1 MKVPVQWLAD
11 HLGGPLPPL
20 EEVVER
26 LSLAGDKVEGVERRG
41 LPAVDGVEEL
51 IVAGHVLAAGKHPNA
66 DRLQLT
72 QVDVGEGA
80 RRQIVCG
87 AWNFGAG
94 DTVAVALPGTAL
106 LDGRR
111 IGRSKLR
118 GETSDGMILSER
130 ELDISQ
136 EGEGIMVLGEGWQPG
151 EPLAPR
157 IPLFHDVI
165 DLEVTSNRADLL
177 SMRGVARELHAIFG
191 IDLAPLDD
199 SEPPALGDRLTTN
212 WLTIEIEDEEL
223 CPRFTARVFQDVTVG
238 PSPLWLKARLQ
249 AAGIRPISN
258 LVDITNYVMHDLG
271 SPLHAY
277 DYERIRGA
285 GLSARRARQGE
296 TLRTLDD
303 QVREL
308 DPSMLVI
315 ADAEG
320 PQALGGIMGGA
331 DSEISETTKTIVL
344 EAANFTRT
352 QVLRTSQKLGLRTDG
367 SNRWEK
373 GVHPALAPIASR
385 AAARLVVELCGGRM
399 TPRPLDVS
407 AEIPP
412 RGQLRVRME
421 RVAHITALDVTLA
434 RAVEILDR
442 LGFDPRAGQGT
453 IDVRVPVT
461 RFLDVTREI
470 DVIEEIARIYGLE
483 RVPSLLSVGS
493 GGGLTA
499 AQRVRRTIADACLG
513 AGLTEAQTLSY
524 VPADTP
530 DKLGLSADDPR
541 RTMLAVANPLSQEHS
556 HLRTLLLPSLL
567 EALARNA
574 AWGRDDL
581 ALFEIA
587 HTYHPVEGQKLPRE
601 PWTFGAVM
609 RGRLGGAAWRRAGEP
624 ASFFLGKG
632 VLESI
637 LGAVGVTCRVE
648 AMSDELDTFLHPGRK
663 GCVQVPGDPALG
675 FVGELHPLTAR
686 RYGFDDPIV
695 CIELD
700 IDRLCERL
708 GEAPTALP
716 LSEFPPLR
724 QDVALVVADG
734 HPASAV
740 LAAARAAGGALL
752 SDVQVF
758 DVWRDAESLGPG
770 RRSLGLRLTFQA
782 QDRTLSDEEVRPHRE
797 AIVEHLR
804 DVVGAELRS

>member
-1 MKVPVQWLAD
+1 MKVPLQWLAD
-11 HLGGPLPPL
+11 HLAELPPL
-20 EEVVER
+20 DELTER

-41 LPAVDGVEEL
+41 LPAENGVEQL
-51 IVAGHVLAAGKHPNA
+51 LVAGLVLEAGKHPNA
-66 DRLQLT
+66 DRLQLC
-72 QVDVGEGA
+72 QVDVGEA
-80 RRQIVCG
+80 SPRPIVCG
-87 AWNFGAG
+87 AWNFAAG
-94 DTVAVALPGTAL
+94 DTVAVALPGTVL

-111 IGRSKLR
+111 ISRSKLR

-130 ELDISQ
+130 ELDISP
-136 EGEGIMVLGEGWQPG
+136 EGDGIIVLGDGWRPG
-151 EPLAPR
+151 EPLATR
-157 IPLFHDVI
+157 IPLAHDVLE
-165 DLEVTSNRADLL
+165 LEVTSNRADLL
-177 SMRGVARELHAIFG
+177 SMRGVARDVHAIFG
-191 IDLAPLDD
+191 IDLSPLDE
-199 SEPPALGDRLTTN
+199 SEPPAVGDRLTAD
-212 WLTIEIEDEEL
+212 WITISIEDEEL
-223 CPRFTARVFQDVTVG
+223 CPRFTARVFQDVSVG
-238 PSPLWLKARLQ
+238 PSPLWLKARVH
-249 AAGIRPISN
+249 AAGMRPISN
-258 LVDITNYVMHDLG
+258 VVDITNYVMHDLG

-277 DYERIRGA
+277 DHAHVRGA
-285 GLSARRARQGE
+285 RLTARRARPGE
-296 TLRTLDD
+296 TLRTLDG
-303 QVREL
+303 QERGL

-320 PQALGGIMGGA
+320 PQGIAGIMGGA
-331 DSEISETTKTIVL
+331 ESEVSESSKTIVL

-352 QVLRTSQKLGLRTDG
+352 QILRSSQALGLRSEA

-373 GVHPALAPIASR
+373 GVDPHLAPQASR
-385 AAARLVVELCGGRM
+385 VAARLIVQLCGGRM
-399 TPRPLDVS
+399 TPRPIDVCGDLP
-407 AEIPP
+407 A
-412 RGQLRVRME
+412 RAQLRVRME
-421 RVAHITALDVTLA
+421 RVAHITALEVSLA
-434 RAVEILDR
+434 RAVEILAR

-453 IDVRVPVT
+453 IDVRVPTT

-483 RVPSLLSVGS
+483 HVPSLLSVGS

-499 AQRVRRTIADACLG
+499 PQRVRRMVADACLG

-530 DKLGLSADDPR
+530 DRLGLAADDPR
-541 RTMLAVANPLSQEHS
+541 RAMLAVANPLSQEHS

-637 LGAVGVTCRVE
+637 LGAVGVTCRVV
-648 AMSDELDTFLHPGRK
+648 AMPADHDPFLHPGRK
-663 GCVQVPGDPALG
+663 GFVQVPGEQALG
-675 FVGELHPLTAR
+675 FVGELHPVTAR
-686 RYGFDDPIV
+686 HFGFDDPVV

-700 IDRLCERL
+700 LDRLCERL
-708 GEAPTALP
+708 GDPPMALP

-724 QDVALVVADG
+724 QDISVVVADE

-740 LAAARAAGGALL
+740 LAAARAAGGELL

-758 DVWRDAESLGPG
+758 DVWRDAEALGPG
-770 RRSLGLRLTFQA
+770 RRSLALRLTFQA
-782 QDRTLSDEEVRPHRE
+782 QDRTLSDEEVRPVRE
-797 AIVEHLR
+797 AIVARLR
-804 DVVGAELRS
+804 EAVGAELRS

>member
-11 HLGGPLPPL
+11 HLGGPLPSL
-20 EEVVER
+20 DELVAR

-51 IVAGHVLAAGKHPNA
+51 IVAGHVLEAGKHPNA

-80 RRQIVCG
+80 PRQIVCG

-106 LDGRR
+106 LDGRK

-136 EGEGIMVLGEGWQPG
+136 EGEGIMVLGDGWAPG

-157 IPLFHDVI
+157 VPLFHDVI
-165 DLEVTSNRADLL
+165 ELEVTSNRADLL
-177 SMRGVARELHAIFG
+177 SMRGVAREVHAIFG
-191 IDLAPLDD
+191 IELTPLDD
-199 SEPPALGDRLTTN
+199 SEPPAHGNRLTTN
-212 WLTIEIEDEEL
+212 WLAVAIEDEDL
-223 CPRFTARVFQDVTVG
+223 CPRFIARVFQDVRIA

-249 AAGIRPISN
+249 AAGVRPISN

-277 DYERIRGA
+277 DLERIRGA
-285 GLSARRARQGE
+285 SLTARRARAGE
-296 TLRTLDD
+296 TVRTLDE
-303 QVREL
+303 QVHEL

-331 DSEISETTKTIVL
+331 ESEISDSSTMIVL

-352 QVLRTSQKLGLRTDG
+352 QVLHTSQKLGLRTEG

-373 GVHPALAPIASR
+373 GVHPTIAPIASR

-407 AEIPP
+407 AELPA
-412 RGQLRVRME
+412 RAQLRVRME
-421 RVAHITALDVTLA
+421 RVAHITALDVSLA

-453 IDVRVPVT
+453 IDVRVPAT

-493 GGGLTA
+493 GGGLTP

-530 DKLGLSADDPR
+530 DKLGLGADDPR
-541 RTMLAVANPLSQEHS
+541 RDMLAVANPLSQDHS

-587 HTYHPVEGQKLPRE
+587 HTYHPTDEKLPRE
-601 PWTFGAVM
+601 PWTFAAVM
-609 RGRLGGAAWRRAGEP
+609 RGRLGGTAWRRAGEP

-648 AMSDELDTFLHPGRK
+648 AMGDQRDPFLHPGRK
-663 GCVQVPGDPALG
+663 GFVQVPGEQALG

-708 GEAPTALP
+708 GDAPTALP

-724 QDVALVVADG
+724 QDIALVVADE

-740 LAAARAAGGALL
+740 LAAARAAGGELL

-758 DVWRDAESLGPG
+758 DVWRDAAALGAD

-797 AIVEHLR
+797 AVVEHLR
-804 DVVGAELRS
+804 AALGAELRS

>member
-1 MKVPVQWLAD
+1 MKVPVQWLSD
-11 HLGGPLPPL
+11 HLGELPPL
-20 EEVVER
+20 PELVAR
-26 LSLAGDKVEGVERRG
+26 LSLAGDKVESVERHG
-41 LPAVDGVEEL
+41 LPAGDGVEEL

-80 RRQIVCG
+80 PRQIVCG

-94 DTVAVALPGTAL
+94 DTVAVSLPGTVL
-106 LDGRR
+106 GDGRR

-130 ELDISQ
+130 ELDISPD
-136 EGEGIMVLGEGWQPG
+136 GEGIMVLGDGWRPG

-157 IPLFHDVI
+157 VPLFHDVI
-165 DLEVTSNRADLL
+165 ELEVTSNRADLL
-177 SMRGVARELHAIFG
+177 SMRGVAREVHAIFG
-191 IDLAPLDD
+191 VELLPLDE
-199 SEPPALGDRLTTN
+199 SEPPALGDRLTTD
-212 WLTIEIEDEEL
+212 LIAIAIEDEEL
-223 CPRFTARVFQDVTVG
+223 CPRFTARVFQDVKVG
-238 PSPLWLKARLQ
+238 PSPLWLKARLH
-249 AAGIRPISN
+249 AVGMRPIVN

-277 DYERIRGA
+277 DHARIHGGR
-285 GLSARRARQGE
+285 LTARRARAGE
-296 TLRTLDD
+296 TLRTLDG
-303 QVREL
+303 QEREVE
-308 DPSMLVI
+308 PSMLVI

-320 PQALGGIMGGA
+320 PQGIAGIMGGA
-331 DSEISETTKTIVL
+331 DSEITDATSTIVL

-352 QVLRTSQKLGLRTDG
+352 QILRTSQALGLRSDS

-373 GVHPALAPIASR
+373 GVHPVLAPVASR

-407 AEIPP
+407 ADLAARAQI
-412 RGQLRVRME
+412 RVRME
-421 RVAHITALDVTLA
+421 RVTHITALEVSLA

-453 IDVRVPVT
+453 IDVRVPVM

-483 RVPSLLSVGS
+483 RIPSLLSVGS

-499 AQRVRRTIADACLG
+499 AQRVRRTVADACFG

-530 DKLGLSADDPR
+530 DKLGLAADDPR
-541 RTMLAVANPLSQEHS
+541 RHMLAVANPLSQDHS

-587 HTYHPVEGQKLPRE
+587 HTYHPVEGEKLPRE
-601 PWTFGAVM
+601 PWTFAAVM

-648 AMSDELDTFLHPGRK
+648 AMSSERDPFLHPGRK
-663 GCVQVPGDPALG
+663 GFVQVPGEQALG

-686 RYGFDDPIV
+686 RYGFNDPVV
-695 CIELD
+695 CMELD
-700 IDRLCERL
+700 LDRLCERL
-708 GEAPTALP
+708 GDAPTALP

-724 QDVALVVADG
+724 QDIALVVTDE
-734 HPASAV
+734 HPASEV
-740 LAAARAAGGALL
+740 LAAARAAGGKLL

-758 DVWRDAESLGPG
+758 DVWRDAAALGTD
-770 RRSLGLRLTFQA
+770 RRSLALRLTFQA

-797 AIVEHLR
+797 AIVEALR
-804 DVVGAELRS
+804 AAVGAELRS

>member
-1 MKVPVQWLAD
+1 M
-11 HLGGPLPPL
+11 
-20 EEVVER
+20 
-26 LSLAGDKVEGVERRG
+26 
-41 LPAVDGVEEL
+41 
-51 IVAGHVLAAGKHPNA
+51 
-66 DRLQLT
+66 
-72 QVDVGEGA
+72 
-80 RRQIVCG
+80 
-87 AWNFGAG
+87 
-94 DTVAVALPGTAL
+94 
-106 LDGRR
+106 
-111 IGRSKLR
+111 
-118 GETSDGMILSER
+118 
-130 ELDISQ
+130 
-136 EGEGIMVLGEGWQPG
+136 
-151 EPLAPR
+151 
-157 IPLFHDVI
+157 
-165 DLEVTSNRADLL
+165 
-177 SMRGVARELHAIFG
+177 
-191 IDLAPLDD
+191 
-199 SEPPALGDRLTTN
+199 
-212 WLTIEIEDEEL
+212 
-223 CPRFTARVFQDVTVG
+223 
-238 PSPLWLKARLQ
+238 
-249 AAGIRPISN
+249 RPISN
-258 LVDITNYVMHDLG
+258 IVDITNYVMHDLG

-277 DYERIRGA
+277 DRDRIHGARLTARRGRAGERIG
-285 GLSARRARQGE
+285 
-296 TLRTLDD
+296 TLDG
-303 QVREL
+303 QERAV

-315 ADAEG
+315 ADGEG
-320 PQALGGIMGGA
+320 PQGIAGIMGGA
-331 DSEISETTKTIVL
+331 DSEITDTTSTIVL
-344 EAANFTRT
+344 EAANFTRA
-352 QVLRTSQKLGLRTDG
+352 QILRTSQRLGLRSDS

-385 AAARLVVELCGGRM
+385 AAARLLVELCRGRM
-399 TPRPLDVS
+399 TPRPLDVTGDL
-407 AEIPP
+407 PP
-412 RGQLRVRME
+412 RAGLRVRMD
-421 RVAHITALDVTLA
+421 RVAHMTALEVSLA

-483 RVPSLLSVGS
+483 NVPSLLSVGS

-499 AQRVRRTIADACLG
+499 AQRVRRTVADACLG

-524 VPADTP
+524 LPADTP
-530 DKLGLSADDPR
+530 AKLGLGADDPR
-541 RTMLAVANPLSQEHS
+541 RDMLAVANPLSQDHS

-587 HTYHPVEGQKLPRE
+587 HTYHPVAGVTLPRE

-648 AMSDELDTFLHPGRK
+648 AMSSEHDPFLHPGRK
-663 GCVQVPGDPALG
+663 GFVQVPGEEALG

-700 IDRLCERL
+700 LDRLCERL
-708 GEAPTALP
+708 GDAPTALP

-724 QDVALVVADG
+724 QDIAMVVADE

-740 LAAARAAGGALL
+740 LTAARGAGGDLL

-758 DVWRDAESLGPG
+758 DVWRDAAALGPG
-770 RRSLGLRLTFQA
+770 RRSLALRLTFQA
-782 QDRTLSDEEVRPHRE
+782 QDRTLSDDEVRPHRE
-797 AIVEHLR
+797 AIVEALR
-804 DVVGAELRS
+804 KALGAELRS

>member
-1 MKVPVQWLAD
+1 MQWLAD

-20 EEVVER
+20 DELVAR

-41 LPAVDGVEEL
+41 LPAADGVEEL
-51 IVAGHVLAAGKHPNA
+51 IVAGHVLEAGKHPNA

-80 RRQIVCG
+80 PRQIVCG

-106 LDGRR
+106 LDGRK

-136 EGEGIMVLGEGWQPG
+136 DGEGIMVLGEGWAPG
-151 EPLAPR
+151 EPLAGR
-157 IPLFHDVI
+157 VPLFHDVI
-165 DLEVTSNRADLL
+165 ELEVTSNRADLL

-191 IDLAPLDD
+191 IELTPLDD
-199 SEPPALGDRLTTN
+199 SEPPAHGDRLTTN
-212 WLTIEIEDEEL
+212 WLAVGIDDEDL
-223 CPRFTARVFQDVTVG
+223 CPRFTARVFQGVTIA

-249 AAGIRPISN
+249 SAGIRPISN

-277 DYERIRGA
+277 DLEKIRGA
-285 GLSARRARQGE
+285 SLTARRARAGE
-296 TLRTLDD
+296 TIRTLDE

-308 DPSMLVI
+308 DSSMLVI

-331 DSEISETTKTIVL
+331 ESEISDSSSMIVL

-352 QVLRTSQKLGLRTDG
+352 QVLHTSQKLGLRTEG

-373 GVHPALAPIASR
+373 GVHPTIAPIASR

-399 TPRPLDVS
+399 TPRSLDVS
-407 AEIPP
+407 AELAP
-412 RGQLRVRME
+412 RLQLRVRME
-421 RVAHITALDVTLA
+421 RVAQMTALDVSLA

-453 IDVRVPVT
+453 IDVRVPAP

-483 RVPSLLSVGS
+483 HVPSLLSVGS

-530 DKLGLSADDPR
+530 AKLGLAADDPR
-541 RTMLAVANPLSQEHS
+541 GDMLAVANPLSQDHS

-587 HTYHPVEGQKLPRE
+587 HTYHRSDEKLPRE
-601 PWTFGAVM
+601 PWTFALVM

-648 AMSDELDTFLHPGRK
+648 AMDGDVDPFLHPGRK
-663 GCVQVPGDPALG
+663 GFIQVPGEPALG

-695 CIELD
+695 CVELD

-724 QDVALVVADG
+724 QDIALVVADE

-740 LAAARAAGGALL
+740 LAAARTAGGELL

-758 DVWRDAESLGPG
+758 DVWRDAAALGPD
-770 RRSLGLRLTFQA
+770 RRSLALRLTFQA
-782 QDRTLSDEEVRPHRE
+782 QERTLSDEEVRPHRE
-797 AIVEHLR
+797 AIVAHLR
-804 DVVGAELRS
+804 AAVGAELRG